1 MIANKK
7 IKIGFYLPSQANA
20 LKYGGSTFYDFLIG
34 ALDEHL
40 EKNIREVILICN
52 RLEDAKELTTR
63 NLQIV
68 QIPDYKISLE
78 QKKLTLKERV
88 RLFILR
94 HLFPE
99 SIYKFLQK
107 SLENSD
113 TNELLFRDTFEKI
126 IDDYQIDLMIYANQF
141 NIPTINRPYMWIL
154 WDMACRNINF
164 FYSMETSNKLLNKLR
179 YCSSNAFRII
189 TANQTGAR
197 EIAKYL
203 IFPEE
208 RIKSIPFPA
217 QEDLKLAKETVP
229 EKKYSNYIFYP
240 ALLTS
245 HKNHI
250 VILKA
255 LRILHDQ
262 NININLV
269 LTGAEKGG
277 LEYTLT
283 TANELNLQKFIHYL
297 GVVPIEELK
306 WIYKNAEALVFPSL
320 LGPNNFPPIEA
331 MSLGVPV
338 LVSDIEGHR
347 NQLQENALFFDPL
360 CPQSLATQ
368 ISRLFG
374 DPALRKKLIH
384 SGSRFVESLTP
395 EKYVIELLECAD
407 EFAPYRSTYR

>member
-7 IKIGFYLPSQANA
+7 IKIGFYLPSRTNA
-20 LKYGGSTFYDFLIG
+20 FKYGGSTFFDFLIR
-34 ALDEHL
+34 ALDDHL
-40 EKNIREVILICN
+40 EKNNREIVLICN
-52 RLEDAKELTTR
+52 HIEDTKELHIR
-63 NLQIV
+63 NLQIF
-68 QIPDYKISLE
+68 QISDYKLSLE
-78 QKKLTLKERV
+78 QKKMPLRERV
-88 RLFILR
+88 GLFVLR
-94 HLFPE
+94 YLYPH
-99 SIYKFLQK
+99 SINKLLQK
-107 SLENSD
+107 ILDD
-113 TNELLFRDTFEKI
+113 TQSNESHFSETFEQV
-126 IDDYQIDLMIYANQF
+126 IDENEIDLMIYANQF
-141 NIPTINRPYMWIL
+141 KIPTINRPYIWIL

-164 FYSMETSNKLLNKLR
+164 FYSMETSNEQLDKLR

-189 TANQTGAR
+189 TANQSGAHD
-197 EIAKYL
+197 IAKYL
-203 IFPEE
+203 VFPKK

-217 QEDLKLAKETVP
+217 QDDLKLAKETQP

-245 HKNHI
+245 LKNHV

-262 NININLV
+262 NITLNLV
-269 LTGAEKGG
+269 LTGMDKGG
-277 LEYTLT
+277 WSYVLKV
-283 TANELNLQKFIHYL
+283 ANELNLREFIHYL
-297 GVVPIEELK
+297 GVVPIAELK
-306 WIYKNAEALVFPSL
+306 WIYKNADALVFPSL

-331 MSLGVPV
+331 MSLGVPAI
-338 LVSDIEGHR
+338 VSNIKGHKQ
-347 NQLQENALFFDPL
+347 QLNENALFFDPL
-360 CPQSLATQ
+360 CPQSLASQ

>member
-7 IKIGFYLPSQANA
+7 IKIGFYLPSQSNA
-20 LKYGGSTFYDFLIG
+20 FKYGGSTFFDFLIR
-34 ALDEHL
+34 ALDDYL
-40 EKNIREVILICN
+40 EKNNREIVLICN
-52 RLEDAKELTTR
+52 QIEDTKKLNIR

-68 QIPDYKISLE
+68 QISDYKLSSE
-78 QKKLTLKERV
+78 QKKMPLRERIGLSV
-88 RLFILR
+88 LR
-94 HLFPE
+94 YLFPQCINRLLQE
-99 SIYKFLQK
+99 SSDNAK
-107 SLENSD
+107 SIESH
-113 TNELLFRDTFEKI
+113 FSDTFERI
-126 IDDYQIDLMIYANQF
+126 IDENEIDLMIYANQF
-141 NIPTINRPYMWIL
+141 NIPTINRPYIWIL

-360 CPQSLATQ
+360 CPESLATQ

-407 EFAPYRSTYR
+407 EFAAYRYTYP